1 MNIIIGTIVLAMLAG
16 WLWRKLETEERRSV
30 AVARVKHMTWM
41 NLPRVILALISAG
54 LFAELLP
61 EEIVRAYLGDTAG
74 FSGVLLG
81 AVLGI
86 VTPGGAFVS
95 FALAAGA
102 MTAGAALPAIIA
114 YLTSWSLLSITKV
127 LAEELA
133 FLGGRFILTRYVFC
147 LPLPVL
153 TGAAALLITG

>member
-1 MNIIIGTIVLAMLAG
+1 MNIVIGTIVLAILAG
-16 WLWRKLETEERRSV
+16 WLWQKLETAERRGD
-30 AVARVKHMTWM
+30 AIARVRIMTWM
-41 NLPRVILALISAG
+41 NLPRVVLALISAG

-61 EEIVRAYLGDTAG
+61 DEIVRAYLGDTAG
-74 FSGVLLG
+74 FTGVLLG
-81 AVLGI
+81 AALGI

-133 FLGGRFILTRYVFC
+133 FLGGRFILIRYAFC
-147 LPLPVL
+147 DLLPIESANLS
-153 TGAAALLITG
+153 